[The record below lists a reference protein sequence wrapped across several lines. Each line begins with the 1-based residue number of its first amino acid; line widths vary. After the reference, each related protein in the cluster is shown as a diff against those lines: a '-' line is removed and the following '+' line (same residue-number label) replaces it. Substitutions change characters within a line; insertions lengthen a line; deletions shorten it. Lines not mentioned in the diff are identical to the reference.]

1 MDKSKTGFGLDQV
14 GNTTPEWANWI
25 FRGWLI
31 LSNALTGYITA
42 LAAIKGINMTPI
54 EVGVI
59 MATLNFLNLLV
70 YGFSKLFGVVP
81 DQADPAKPL
90 IADTQINKD
99 GSTKVVNPVVV
110 EPPPAP

>member
-1 MDKSKTGFGLDQV
+1 MDKSKTSFGFDQIT
-14 GNTTPEWANWI
+14 NKTPEWANWI

-31 LSNALTGYITA
+31 VSNALMGYITA
-42 LAAIKGINMTPI
+42 LAAIKGINITPV

-81 DQADPAKPL
+81 DAPDLDKKV
-90 IADTQINKD
+90 IADKQIDDDGNTKD
-99 GSTKVVNPVVV
+99 INPIIVK
-110 EPPPAP
+110 P